1 MMDRI
6 LYTERKLQR
15 TKGSHRPHVME
26 TSSDWYMSQG
36 FPKLSL
42 RAFAGS
48 LINEAEML
56 LMRKEITQTAVK
68 LVLFP

>member
-1 MMDRI
+1 
-6 LYTERKLQR
+6 
-15 TKGSHRPHVME
+15 ME

-42 RAFAGS
+42 RAGAGS
-48 LINEAEML
+48 LINKSEML

-68 LVLFP
+68 LVLLPWDASIVI

>member
-1 MMDRI
+1 
-6 LYTERKLQR
+6 
-15 TKGSHRPHVME
+15 ME

-48 LINEAEML
+48 LINKSEML

-68 LVLFP
+68 LVLLPWDASIVI